1 MSLVGASRAK
11 ISNLMSKEKL
21 LSLKEKSI
29 SQIKDEINYV
39 SDNIEEFEANSLN
52 YFFKEAQDLYLLADP
67 LDRKVL
73 SSYLLKFDLEN
84 IKAII
89 SAKLLKEEIKISDRK
104 IEVINRFVGMT
115 TINKLDY
122 ISLINSNINEI
133 VNFLAE
139 RFSPSLYT
147 QDYPKLFNLLED
159 FYIKNLDN
167 TITKA
172 GFSISKYLSKENV
185 IYLSYYND
193 VRVALYY
200 LILLENQIN
209 LIRGIIYL
217 KLKNKVEL
225 IDKLYESYLF
235 RG

>member
-21 LSLKEKSI
+21 LSLKDKSI
-29 SQIKDEINYV
+29 SQIKDEISYV

-147 QDYPKLFNLLED
+147 QDYSKLFNLLED

-185 IYLSYYND
+185 ICLSYYND

>member
-1 MSLVGASRAK
+1 MSLAGASRAK
-11 ISNLMSKEKL
+11 ISNLMSKERL
-21 LSLKEKSI
+21 LSLKDKSI
-29 SQIKDEINYV
+29 SQIRDEINYV

-104 IEVINRFVGMT
+104 IEVINRFVGIT

-147 QDYPKLFNLLED
+147 QDYSKLFNLLED

-225 IDKLYESYLF
+225 IDKLYESYLL